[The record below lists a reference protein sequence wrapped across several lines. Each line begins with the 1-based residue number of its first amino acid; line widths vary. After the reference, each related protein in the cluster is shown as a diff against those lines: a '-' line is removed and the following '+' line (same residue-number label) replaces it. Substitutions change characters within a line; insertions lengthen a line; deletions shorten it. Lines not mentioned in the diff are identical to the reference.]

1 MAVQIFVR
9 IFAPTKPAPAGRAGQ
24 DIEEIL
30 RPTKPFVGLA
40 EGKRAF
46 TDVIFCVFK
55 LRNFESVHRGNAT
68 VNACVGE
75 LYPDRSYIIIMY
87 S

>member
-1 MAVQIFVR
+1 M
-9 IFAPTKPAPAGRAGQ
+9 GRAGQ
-24 DIEEIL
+24 DIDGNPEA
-30 RPTKPFVGLA
+30 TKPFVGLA

-68 VNACVGE
+68 VNACVGD
-75 LYPDRSYIIIMY
+75 LYPQLSYIY
-87 S
+87 NNV